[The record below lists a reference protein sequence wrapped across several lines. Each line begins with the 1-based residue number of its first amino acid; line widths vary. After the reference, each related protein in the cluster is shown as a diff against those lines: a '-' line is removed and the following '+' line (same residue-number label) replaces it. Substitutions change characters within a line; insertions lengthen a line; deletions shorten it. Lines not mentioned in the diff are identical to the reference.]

1 MGGFIPTCY
10 ALTFVEIAKLEVYM
24 MSNKTIHPGLIRAY
38 REAKYV
44 VEYLEPIVLGIGQAN
59 QKIKELLEVFEVT
72 TAAFITAFNPYSEVL
87 SDTENEQAQNQ
98 LVSDI
103 ERLGCELVY
112 GYGQDMAEQWPR
124 EQSLLALGITESQA
138 ETLADKY
145 GQNGFVWIG
154 SLDAFPV
161 LRLRHSIGLPTSG
174 DFALWLNGLP
184 KELTDKAKDLSSLEQ
199 AWLMSVSEEEQAHWL
214 DPNSWDLNK
223 PWPLAK
229 PDGSAMGI
237 GTELDRVF
245 KLIAAGQS
253 QIVR

>member
-10 ALTFVEIAKLEVYM
+10 ALTFVEIAKLEVYT

-59 QKIKELLEVFEVT
+59 QKLKELLEVFEVK

-87 SDTENEQAQNQ
+87 SDAENEQAQNR

-103 ERLGCELVY
+103 EGLGCELVY

-124 EQSLLALGITESQA
+124 EQSLLALGITESKA
-138 ETLADKY
+138 EILADKY

-161 LRLRHSIGLPTSG
+161 LRLRYPIGLPTSS

-229 PDGSAMGI
+229 PDGSAMGV